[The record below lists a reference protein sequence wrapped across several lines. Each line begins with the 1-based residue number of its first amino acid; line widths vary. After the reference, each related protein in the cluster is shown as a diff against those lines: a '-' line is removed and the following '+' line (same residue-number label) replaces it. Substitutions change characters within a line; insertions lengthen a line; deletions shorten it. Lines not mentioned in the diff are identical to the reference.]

1 MGPFVTMQD
10 NMGPYGTIQDH
21 TGNNR
26 IKGVITDHVEK
37 KFRKN
42 LENPLIYGVF
52 RLQGEQMKIF
62 ENIFF

>member
-1 MGPFVTMQD
+1 M
-10 NMGPYGTIQDH
+10 
-21 TGNNR
+21 
-26 IKGVITDHVEK
+26 GVIIDHVEK

-62 ENIFF
+62 ENIFFFT